1 MIDLVIL
8 KNGFLKFF
16 FTIFLF
22 AVNYNNNFVFSKEIN
37 LKDLEN
43 YLNSISSLNSKI
55 VQRDQNG
62 NEILGSIKL
71 KKPGKLRIEYYNNK
85 TDHLII
91 GSNGIIAIIDYN
103 SNSEPLRFPIK
114 GTPLRFLSENNINLN
129 DIKIVSKLNKNK
141 NFIRLEIREKKPTIG
156 LGKIIL
162 NFQTDP
168 IKIVGWEIPISET
181 ETTEIELGQTIINQ
195 NLNDDLFYIAAE
207 IMKYKNSKN

>member
-1 MIDLVIL
+1 MS
-8 KNGFLKFF
+8 
-16 FTIFLF
+16 
-22 AVNYNNNFVFSKEIN
+22 YNNNFVFSEEIK

-55 VQRDQNG
+55 VQTDQNG
-62 NEILGSIKL
+62 NEKFGSIKL
-71 KKPGKLRIEYYNNK
+71 KKPGKLRIEYNNNK

-103 SNSEPLRFPIK
+103 SKSEPFRFPIK
-114 GTPLRFLSENNINLN
+114 GTPLKFLSENNINLN
-129 DIKIVSKLNKNK
+129 DIKIVSKLNINK
-141 NFIRLEIREKKPTIG
+141 NFIKLEIREKKPTIG

-162 NFQTDP
+162 KFQTDP
-168 IKIVGWEIPISET
+168 IKIIGWEIPISKK
-181 ETTEIELGQTIINQ
+181 ETTKIELVQTIINK

>member
-1 MIDLVIL
+1 
-8 KNGFLKFF
+8 
-16 FTIFLF
+16 
-22 AVNYNNNFVFSKEIN
+22 VNYNNNFVFSKEIN

>member
-1 MIDLVIL
+1 VIDLVIL
-8 KNGFLKFF
+8 KNVLKFF

>member
-1 MIDLVIL
+1 M
-8 KNGFLKFF
+8 
-16 FTIFLF
+16 
-22 AVNYNNNFVFSKEIN
+22 NYNNNFVFSKEIN

>member
-1 MIDLVIL
+1 M
-8 KNGFLKFF
+8 
-16 FTIFLF
+16 
-22 AVNYNNNFVFSKEIN
+22 
-37 LKDLEN
+37 
-43 YLNSISSLNSKI
+43 
-55 VQRDQNG
+55 
-62 NEILGSIKL
+62 GSIKL

-162 NFQTDP
+162 NFRTDP
-168 IKIVGWEIPISET
+168 IKIVGWEIPISEK

>member
-22 AVNYNNNFVFSKEIN
+22 ALNYNNNFVFSKEIN

>member
-22 AVNYNNNFVFSKEIN
+22 VVNYNNNFVFSKEIN

-43 YLNSISSLNSKI
+43 YLNSILSLNSKI

-162 NFQTDP
+162 NFRTDP
-168 IKIVGWEIPISET
+168 IKIVGWEIPISEK

>member
-22 AVNYNNNFVFSKEIN
+22 VVNYNNFVFSKEIN

>member
-1 MIDLVIL
+1 VIDLVIL

-22 AVNYNNNFVFSKEIN
+22 VVNYNNFVFSKEIN

>member
-43 YLNSISSLNSKI
+43 YLNSILSLNSKI

-168 IKIVGWEIPISET
+168 IKIVGWEIPISEK